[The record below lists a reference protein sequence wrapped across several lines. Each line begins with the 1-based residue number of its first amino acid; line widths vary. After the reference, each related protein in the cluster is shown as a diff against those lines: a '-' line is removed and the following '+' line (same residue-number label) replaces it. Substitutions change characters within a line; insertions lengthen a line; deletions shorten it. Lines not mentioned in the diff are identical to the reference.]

1 MDLHGKE
8 FTSEELSSMMIGD
21 LERGGSSLSI
31 AIGGS
36 NGLSPE
42 VIARSDRRICF
53 GQITMTHQMTRLL
66 LLEQLYR
73 GFKIY
78 KGEKYHK

>member
-1 MDLHGKE
+1 
-8 FTSEELSSMMIGD
+8 MIED
-21 LERGGSSLSI
+21 IEKGGSLLCI

-42 VIARSDRRICF
+42 VVARANRRICF
-53 GQITMTHQMTRLL
+53 GKITMTHQMTRLL